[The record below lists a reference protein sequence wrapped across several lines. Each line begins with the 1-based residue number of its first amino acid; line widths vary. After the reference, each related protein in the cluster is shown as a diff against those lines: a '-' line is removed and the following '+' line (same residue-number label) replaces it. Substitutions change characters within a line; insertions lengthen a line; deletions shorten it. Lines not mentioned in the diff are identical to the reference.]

1 MKKKL
6 IILLLTMVGGALL
19 FQLMR
24 SDSGYVLLS
33 WRHTSVEMSIW
44 TALGL
49 WLLGFVLFYWV
60 WRFFSGSRRLGRFV
74 LGERKQSPRTQ
85 QKTYTALV
93 KFIEGNWQQAR
104 KQLVKSANRSAN
116 PLVNFLA
123 AARCAYEQGDFP
135 AALDLLHKA
144 EKSQPGSELAV
155 ALTQARMQ
163 LGSKRYEQCL
173 ATLKR
178 IKRLAPE
185 HPVVLDLL
193 ADVYWALDDI
203 DALEELLPAL
213 RQASGRSDDA
223 LKTLEVDI
231 YLRQLKKL
239 ELRRKKD
246 GSDEIQKQE
255 LDAIWQRVPKKL
267 QQEPQLMAT
276 FAMALHRL
284 GSDSEAESLLQKAL
298 QKDWQPEWVNRY
310 GLINADAALQLKVAS
325 SWQKQQ
331 DADGAMMATLGR
343 LCVRNQLWGK
353 ARDYFRQAVEMQ
365 PSADVY
371 LEYAQLLEQL
381 GESAQAAAL
390 CREGLQQLAAQDAR
404 AETHGA

>member
-1 MKKKL
+1 MKKRL
-6 IILLLTMVGGALL
+6 ILLLPSMVGGALL

-24 SDSGYVLLS
+24 SDRGYVLLS
-33 WRHTSVEMSIW
+33 WGHTSVEMSIW

-49 WLLGFVLFYWV
+49 WLLGFVIFYWG
-60 WRFFSGSRRLGRFV
+60 WRFFSGSRRFGRFV
-74 LGERKQSPRTQ
+74 LGERKQTPRSQ
-85 QKTYTALV
+85 QKTFSALV
-93 KFIEGNWQQAR
+93 KFIEGNWPLAR
-104 KQLVKSANRSAN
+104 KQLVKSASRSAN
-116 PLVNFLA
+116 PLVNYLA

-135 AALDLLHKA
+135 GALDLLHKA

-203 DALEELLPAL
+203 DALEELLPTLHRLSAKGSEGL
-213 RQASGRSDDA
+213 IQ
-223 LKTLEVDI
+223 LEVDV

-239 ELRRKKD
+239 EVRRKKD
-246 GSDEIQKQE
+246 GSDAVQKQE
-255 LDAIWQRVPKKL
+255 LDAIWERVPNKL
-267 QQEPQLMAT
+267 SQEPELMAA

-284 GSDSEAESLLQKAL
+284 GCDHEAEPLLHKAL
-298 QKDWQPEWVNRY
+298 QKRWHSCWVERY
-310 GLINADAALQLKVAS
+310 GLVQADAAYQLKVAT
-325 SWQKQQ
+325 SWQKQH

-353 ARDYFRQAVEMQ
+353 ARDYFRQALEMK
-365 PSADVY
+365 PGADVY
-371 LEYAQLLEQL
+371 LDYAALLERL
-381 GESAQAAAL
+381 GEPEQSADL
-390 CREGLQQLAAQDAR
+390 CRQGLQYLAAQDSKVESAS
-404 AETHGA
+404 